1 LEIVGGIGTVGIG
14 DELVR
19 HIVVFA
25 TLDGKMQLPNIFDNH
40 FFAVR
45 RRKKWGAVDCGSDRN
60 EMTAAK
66 WITNEDDCLR
76 PLDVRFDLD
85 KGVSTEFTIE

>member
-1 LEIVGGIGTVGIG
+1 MGARIEDGKGTVGIAVELEIVGGIGTVGIG

-45 RRKKWGAVDCGSDRN
+45 AVGRNGARSIAVLA
-60 EMTAAK
+60 EMK
-66 WITNEDDCLR
+66 
-76 PLDVRFDLD
+76 
-85 KGVSTEFTIE
+85 